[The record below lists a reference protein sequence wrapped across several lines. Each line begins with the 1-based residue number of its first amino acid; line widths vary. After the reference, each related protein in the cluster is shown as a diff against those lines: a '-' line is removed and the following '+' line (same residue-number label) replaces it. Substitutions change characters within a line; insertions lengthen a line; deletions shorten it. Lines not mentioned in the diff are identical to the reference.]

1 MTDQGDHFKEKR
13 SHPRIPR
20 RFIMRARAQQ
30 DETQRWDMPILE
42 NISLAGCYFISGVR
56 YELEQLLDIEVQ
68 LPVLPEPMRCAG
80 KVVRIEPKGE
90 AKDSPCGIAVQFME
104 VEEDK
109 KQKFQEVVD
118 FTLKRLKE
126 QPSEKY

>member
-1 MTDQGDHFKEKR
+1 MTANDTNWEEKR

-20 RFIMRARAQQ
+20 RFIMRARAQT
-30 DETQRWDMPILE
+30 DETKRWDMPILE
-42 NISLAGCYFISGVR
+42 NISLAGCYFISSVR
-56 YELEQLLDIEVQ
+56 YEPDQMVDIEVQ
-68 LPVLPEPMRCAG
+68 LPVSPEPMRCVG
-80 KVVRIEPKGE
+80 KVLRIEPKGE
-90 AKDSPCGIAVQFME
+90 VPDSPCGIAVQFLE

-126 QPSEKY
+126 QASHK